1 MRLQTLMY
9 FARLTA
15 DKELPKVSIII
26 AARNEEKYIPKCLDI
41 LLRQDYSNFENIVID
56 NSSSNSTCEI
66 IQKYQKN
73 L

>member
-1 MRLQTLMY
+1 MY

-26 AARNEEKYIPKCLDI
+26 AARNEEKYITKCLDI

-56 NSSSNSTCEI
+56 DSSSNSTCEI